1 MSAGGRW
8 TRGRQQQLIA
18 EQLDVS
24 VLNDT
29 QRSLIVPLIF
39 EQIQRPEITKAEL
52 LRFIFL
58 SPELSAF
65 RDLSNR
71 QLAAFLRCSEGN
83 VSRVLQS
90 LAATPCPTVAVSP
103 GRPTILSREA
113 ESVISDWLRQ
123 RISMMDWPTVSA
135 FKDVVWQQLETEAPN
150 FTPTHQFFYDLLAR
164 LGRGD
169 LTVRSASGLDTQR
182 YQVTPDM
189 IQVANKRLKMHRGV
203 PFIVSVLDIIP
214 RPLLFQQRFSFIIC
228 VMLFS
233 NTCKSRGKHWGLTAD
248 VSCCLMAI
256 NHTLVLC
263 CVHFVRRRT
272 FN

>member
-83 VSRVLQS
+83 VSRVLQG

-113 ESVISDWLRQ
+113 ESAISDWLRQ
-123 RISMMDWPTVSA
+123 RISVMDWPTMKELQRAYLLSGVA
-135 FKDVVWQQLETEAPN
+135 NLDVPQDHLFCAAIYQMARKYRVRYILNGSNIATEGADAP
-150 FTPTHQFFYDLLAR
+150 FSLQHTYRDAWHLRSIYR
-164 LGRGD
+164 KHGRGKSLKKYPALSLWEAWMGLPGVTKINLLNYVPYSKKEAIET
-169 LTVRSASGLDTQR
+169 LTREFG
-182 YQVTPDM
+182 
-189 IQVANKRLKMHRGV
+189 
-203 PFIVSVLDIIP
+203 
-214 RPLLFQQRFSFIIC
+214 
-228 VMLFS
+228 
-233 NTCKSRGKHWGLTAD
+233 
-248 VSCCLMAI
+248 
-256 NHTLVLC
+256 
-263 CVHFVRRRT
+263 
-272 FN
+272 